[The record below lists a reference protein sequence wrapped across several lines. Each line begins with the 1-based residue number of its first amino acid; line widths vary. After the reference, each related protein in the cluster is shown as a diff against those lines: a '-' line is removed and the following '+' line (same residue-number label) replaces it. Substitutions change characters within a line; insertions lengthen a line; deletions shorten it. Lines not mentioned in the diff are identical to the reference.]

1 MWNLIDHAFIKNT
14 LMADFFINA
23 NVENISF
30 PNHDA
35 ARIATEQ
42 NDVDF
47 HTVSINLIWSYN
59 NKECDIFLLSR

>member
-23 NVENISF
+23 TVENISF

-35 ARIATEQ
+35 ARIATVQ

-47 HTVSINLIWSYN
+47 HTVSISLI
-59 NKECDIFLLSR
+59 